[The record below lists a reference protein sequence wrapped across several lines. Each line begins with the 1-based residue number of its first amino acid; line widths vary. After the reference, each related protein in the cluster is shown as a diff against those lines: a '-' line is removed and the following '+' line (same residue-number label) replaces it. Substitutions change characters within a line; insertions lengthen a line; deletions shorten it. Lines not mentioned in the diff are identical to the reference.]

1 GMDADI
7 LAKVFEPFFST
18 KGEGKGSGLG
28 LSMVYGFVK
37 QSGGHVKIYS
47 EVGEGTTVR
56 LYLPR
61 SIESEDAE
69 VQMDSGPISGGT
81 ETVLVVEDD
90 EEVRATVVEVLTD
103 LGYNV
108 LKAPDAAAGL
118 IVIESGMPIDI
129 LFTDVVMPGPLKS
142 PELARKARER
152 LPNLAVLFTSGYTEN
167 SIVHGGKLDAGVELL
182 SKPYTREALAR
193 RLRHVLD
200 NQRQRNAPAAPSGDA
215 PAPRIGATVLL
226 VDDDSLI
233 RQNTADMLK
242 NAGCLVIEAGST
254 EDAMM
259 ALQTASVD
267 VLVTDLHLPGASGVA
282 LAEAARAQRGTIA
295 IIFATGD
302 GQQAARDALPGEI
315 VLNKPYDAVQLV
327 EAVQSA
333 MRAHDVRPDPE
344 ALIPPAPISTRE
356 VEKD

>member
-1 GMDADI
+1 
-7 LAKVFEPFFST
+7 
-18 KGEGKGSGLG
+18 
-28 LSMVYGFVK
+28 
-37 QSGGHVKIYS
+37 
-47 EVGEGTTVR
+47 
-56 LYLPR
+56 
-61 SIESEDAE
+61 
-69 VQMDSGPISGGT
+69 
-81 ETVLVVEDD
+81 VLVVEDD

-200 NQRQRNAPAAPSGDA
+200 NQRQRNAIAQQPGDTPAT
-215 PAPRIGATVLL
+215 RIGATVLL
-226 VDDDSLI
+226 VDDDALI
-233 RQNTADMLK
+233 RQHAADVLK
-242 NAGCLVIEAGST
+242 NAECLVIEAGST

-259 ALQTASVD
+259 ALQTAPVD

-295 IIFATGD
+295 ILFATGD
-302 GQQAARDALPGEI
+302 GQQAARDAFPGDM
-315 VLNKPYDAVQLV
+315 VLNKPYDAMQLI
-327 EAVQSA
+327 EAVQAA
-333 MRAHDVRPDPE
+333 MRAHDLRPDPE
-344 ALIPPAPISTRE
+344 ALIPPAPQAMRE